1 MDPFLHALIAMP
13 TAVYSGLLA
22 LVLLYWLSVI
32 VGALDL
38 DLLHLGGHGHVDVGH
53 GGVGHGGA
61 GHSGGHLP
69 HGGAAGHGHDTAVGA
84 HAAHG
89 FFEFLSLGQV
99 PITITA
105 TGIVFLA
112 WLQAMALDLGLRATV
127 EPWVGHL
134 LFAVLLAAVFVPA
147 VIVTAYA
154 VRPLRRVFTMHDE
167 HGEASLVGRPV
178 RITSLVVD
186 QGFGT
191 AAVAAQGPELL
202 LNVVCREGVRL
213 AKHDMAVVVE
223 YLADR
228 AVYVVAPYAHLEPD
242 AVEGPLRPP
251 ADGDAAGVAA
261 PAAGPVSL
269 ESRRAPPQ

>member
-13 TAVYSGLLA
+13 TAIYSGLLA
-22 LVLLYWLSVI
+22 LVVLYWLSVI

-38 DLLHLGGHGHVDVGH
+38 DLLHLGGHGHLDAGH
-53 GGVGHGGA
+53 GGVGHGG
-61 GHSGGHLP
+61 GHVA
-69 HGGAAGHGHDTAVGA
+69 HGGAAGHGHDTAVGG

-89 FFEFLSLGQV
+89 LFEFLSLGQV

-112 WLQAMALDLGLRATV
+112 WLQAMALDLGLRSTL
-127 EPWVGHL
+127 EPVLGHL
-134 LFAVLLAAVFVPA
+134 PFAVLLAAVFVPA
-147 VIVTAYA
+147 VVVTAHA
-154 VRPLRRVFTMHDE
+154 VRPLRRVFETHDE
-167 HGEASLVGRPV
+167 HGESSLVGRPV
-178 RITSLVVD
+178 RITSLAVD

-191 AAVAAQGPELL
+191 AAVQAQGPELL

-223 YLADR
+223 WLPDR

-242 AVEGPLRPP
+242 AVDGLLRPP
-251 ADGDAAGVAA
+251 ADGDAADVAR

>member
-13 TAVYSGLLA
+13 TAIYSGLLA

-38 DLLHLGGHGHVDVGH
+38 DLLHLGGHGHLD
-53 GGVGHGGA
+53 VGHGGA
-61 GHSGGHLP
+61 GHGGGAGHHDADTGVGGHE
-69 HGGAAGHGHDTAVGA
+69 
-84 HAAHG
+84 AHG

-112 WLQAMALDLGLRATV
+112 WLQAMALDLGLRTTV

-134 LFAVLLAAVFVPA
+134 LFALLLAAVCVPA
-147 VIVTAYA
+147 VIITGYA
-154 VRPLRRVFTMHDE
+154 VRPLRRIFTMYDE

-213 AKHDMAVVVE
+213 AKHDMAVVVD
-223 YLADR
+223 YLPHR

-242 AVEGPLRPP
+242 AVDGLLRPP
-251 ADGDAAGVAA
+251 ADGDAAGAPH